1 VHNEDGLADALR
13 ERLDELARAGRK
25 WTPEV
30 LHLLVELSEKP
41 LSETRLRDLEL
52 LRESGEEIGPALR
65 WEDLLGEDETLR
77 DESVWG
83 NVDFGAE
90 SSGDEAGFEDGRSEI
105 SVGTDTTGRSSV
117 EDDVGRHAGG
127 LVVDTADKVELGEL
141 LAAQFWKKT
150 PTVNGVKLETV
161 KKPITELQAVREVL
175 FMLSGLSTSLFG
187 IERGNGKST
196 VIVPSK
202 SYAPKHLSTDAF
214 QSLTMD
220 FAVQGS
226 SVMTLRSWMKRP
238 QSVPLLQI
246 LQHSIA
252 ERVRSFDEY
261 LANIQQLF
269 VAPAEDI
276 VVSILRVKV
285 EVSSRLRPL
294 IRLAGIIDVLDAE
307 PNSHAFRYLE
317 ILYDATCTSQMAG
330 DDEMYAFMGE
340 IFFEC
345 FEVYLRPI
353 RTWMEDGELEKS
365 DTVFFVAEVA
375 TSVVEPASIWQ
386 SRFKIRRTQDDT
398 LHAPRFLRA
407 AANKIFTT
415 GKSVVILKHLNQF
428 ESLQSSRAIAEPRLD
443 FDTVCNLSTLQLAPF
458 PELFDVSFDN
468 WVKSKHHYASS
479 TLRKSLFDACGLH
492 TSLEALSHIYF
503 MEDGATAATF
513 TNSIFDKLDT
523 LDQTWN
529 DHFSVTELAQSS
541 FGSLPPV
548 YSDRLRTS
556 ILSIPSNY
564 QDVAISRRSVKT
576 LAAIQ
581 MNYHLSWPIQ
591 IILTPD
597 TMISYRKIFTLLLQ
611 IRRASHILS
620 RERPSSSLQKSTSV
634 SEGALYFSLRT
645 RLLWF
650 TSTLYHYLTS
660 LVIVPNTQTMLSQLE
675 GAPDVDSMINVHASY
690 MKSTVS
696 QSLLGSKLELIHK
709 SILLIL
715 NLGIRLEDAQALN
728 TVREREQGVQRE
740 TSLSSLGFRPSTTF
754 NKRNKGTENPLA
766 GDGED
771 AAALEEDVREITVD
785 LSILSSNY
793 AREDQE
799 DGYVDTLRRLNSDFD
814 MQLRFVTRGL
824 RGVARAGEA
833 EQSRCWDVLAEMLE
847 RSTSAGSS
855 EKRWA

>member
-1 VHNEDGLADALR
+1 VYNEDGLADALR
-13 ERLDELARAGRK
+13 ERLDELARARRK

-52 LRESGEEIGPALR
+52 LREPDEEIGPALR
-65 WEDLLGEDETLR
+65 LEDLLGEDEMLR

-90 SSGDEAGFEDGRSEI
+90 SSGDEGGFEDGRSEV

-117 EDDVGRHAGG
+117 EDDVGRHAEG

-141 LAAQFWKKT
+141 LASQFWKKT
-150 PTVNGVKLETV
+150 PSVNGVKLETV
-161 KKPITELQAVREVL
+161 KQPITELQAVREVL
-175 FMLSGLSTSLFG
+175 FMISGLPTSLFG
-187 IERGNGKST
+187 IDPEKPT
-196 VIVPSK
+196 VVTPSK
-202 SYAPKHLSTDAF
+202 SYALKHLSTDAF
-214 QSLTMD
+214 QSLTTD
-220 FAVQGS
+220 FAAQGS

-246 LQHSIA
+246 LQHSVA

-261 LANIQQLF
+261 LANIQRRF
-269 VAPAEDI
+269 VAPAEDV
-276 VVSILRVKV
+276 VVSILGVKV

-294 IRLAGIIDVLDAE
+294 IRLAGIIEVLDAE
-307 PNSHAFRYLE
+307 QNSHAFRYLE
-317 ILYDATCTSQMAG
+317 LLYDATCTSQMAG
-330 DDEMYAFMGE
+330 DDELYAFVGK

-353 RTWMEDGELEKS
+353 RTWMEDGELGKS
-365 DTVFFVAEVA
+365 DTIFFVAEVA
-375 TSVVEPASIWQ
+375 TSVVEPASVWQ
-386 SRFKIRRTQDDT
+386 SRFKIRRTQDDN

-428 ESLQSSRAIAEPRLD
+428 ESLQSSRAPAEPRLD
-443 FDTVCNLSTLQLAPF
+443 FDTVCNPSTLQLAPF

-492 TSLEALSHIYF
+492 TSLSALSNIYF

-556 ILSIPSNY
+556 ILSIPLKY
-564 QDVAISRRSVKT
+564 QDVAICRRSVKT

-581 MNYHLSWPIQ
+581 INYHLSWPIQ
-591 IILTPD
+591 IIVTPD

-634 SEGALYFSLRT
+634 SEGALYYSLRT

-650 TSTLYHYLTS
+650 ASTLYHYLTS

-690 MKSTVS
+690 MKSTIS
-696 QSLLGSKLELIHK
+696 QSLLGSKLELIHQ
-709 SILLIL
+709 SILRIL
-715 NLGIRLEDAQALN
+715 NLGIKLEDAQALN
-728 TVREREQGVQRE
+728 VVREREQGVQRE
-740 TSLSSLGFRPSTTF
+740 ASLSSLGLRPSTAF
-754 NKRNKGTENPLA
+754 NKRNKRTQNPLA
-766 GDGED
+766 QKGKDTT
-771 AAALEEDVREITVD
+771 ALEEDVREITVD

-793 AREDQE
+793 DREEQE
-799 DGYVDTLRRLNSDFD
+799 QGYIDKLRQLKSDFD

-847 RSTSAGSS
+847 GGASGGSS
-855 EKRWA
+855 EKMWA